1 MTPPV
6 VDLAH
11 EDWGGEGATLLVL
24 HGLFGSGR
32 NWQRVGRRL
41 TDRRRVVGVHLRNHG
56 ASPWS
61 ETMTY
66 EAMAADVL
74 ALMDR
79 LGLERA
85 DIVGHS
91 MGGKAAMVAALTAP
105 ARVGRLAVVD
115 IAPVP
120 YDHSHR
126 LEIDAMAGL
135 DLAAIGARADAD
147 AALAPTL
154 PDASLRAFLLQNLA
168 STPAGYRWRINLDGI
183 DRHMDDLT
191 DFPPLDDVY
200 EGPVLLLSGGRSD
213 YVDDAGRRAMR
224 TFFPNT
230 RFAHWP
236 DAGHWPHVE
245 HPDATAELLCDF
257 LAEPARSAPSER
269 PA

>member
-1 MTPPV
+1 VRPQS

-11 EDWGGEGATLLVL
+11 EDWGGAGPALLVL

-56 ASPWS
+56 VSPWS
-61 ETMTY
+61 EVMTY

-85 DIVGHS
+85 DVVGHS
-91 MGGKAAMVAALTAP
+91 MGGKTGMVAALTAP

-120 YDHSHR
+120 YDHDHR
-126 LEIDAMAGL
+126 REIDAMRGL
-135 DLAAIGARADAD
+135 DLARVRARADAE
-147 AALAPTL
+147 AALAETL
-154 PDASLRAFLLQNLA
+154 PDAGLRAFLLQNLE
-168 STPAGYRWRINLDGI
+168 STADGYRWRVNLDGI

-191 DFPPLDDVY
+191 DFPPLDDVHD
-200 EGPVLLLSGGRSD
+200 GPVLLLSGGRSD
-213 YVDDAGRRAMR
+213 YVDDTGRTAMR

-230 RFAHWP
+230 RFEHWP

-245 HPDATAELLCDF
+245 HPRAIAELLADF
-257 LAEPARSAPSER
+257 LAAPA
-269 PA
+269 

>member
-11 EDWGGEGATLLVL
+11 EDWGGEGPTLLVL

-91 MGGKAAMVAALTAP
+91 MGGKAGMVAALTAP
-105 ARVGRLAVVD
+105 ERVGRLAVVD

-135 DLAAIGARADAD
+135 DLAAIGSRADAD
-147 AALAPTL
+147 AALAETL
-154 PDASLRAFLLQNLA
+154 SDAALRAFLLQNLE
-168 STPAGYRWRINLDGI
+168 STPDGYRWRINLDGI

-191 DFPPLDDVY
+191 DFPPLDEVY
-200 EGPVLLLSGGRSD
+200 DGPVLLLSGGRSD
-213 YVDDAGRRAMR
+213 YVDDAGHSAMG

-230 RFAHWP
+230 RF
-236 DAGHWPHVE
+236 E
-245 HPDATAELLCDF
+245 H
-257 LAEPARSAPSER
+257 
-269 PA
+269 

>member
-1 MTPPV
+1 MAETV
-6 VDLAH
+6 ELAH
-11 EDWGGEGATLLVL
+11 EDWGGRGPTLLVL

-41 TDRRRVVGVHLRNHG
+41 TGLRRVVGVHLRNHG

-61 ETMTY
+61 EVMTY

-91 MGGKAAMVAALTAP
+91 MGGKTGMVAALTAP
-105 ARVGRLAVVD
+105 ERVDRLAAID

-126 LEIDAMAGL
+126 LEIDAMRGL
-135 DLAAIGARADAD
+135 DLAKIRSRPDAD
-147 AALAPTL
+147 AALADAL
-154 PDASLRAFLLQNLA
+154 PDAALRSFLLQNLE
-168 STPAGYRWRINLDGI
+168 STADGYRWRVNLDGI
-183 DRHMDDLT
+183 DRHMDELT
-191 DFPPLDDVY
+191 DFPPLDDVH
-200 EGPVLLLSGGRSD
+200 EGPVLLLAGGRSD
-213 YVDDAGRRAMR
+213 YVDDAGRNAMR

-230 RFAHWP
+230 RFEHWP
-236 DAGHWPHVE
+236 EAGHWPHVE
-245 HPDATAELLCDF
+245 RPEEIADLLAGF
-257 LAEPARSAPSER
+257 LAEPGVPAARSP
-269 PA
+269 